1 MAWVAR
7 SGGLVPQSWE
17 GFFEPLFPLP
27 PSLCILSPSLELP
40 GEQMEGKGRRRGR
53 GGKEGVAA
61 GFGEKKGGG
70 TRGQLFPTGGGRS
83 DIFLKGCV
91 FP

>member
-1 MAWVAR
+1 MAWMAR
-7 SGGLVPQSWE
+7 SGDLVPQSWE
-17 GFFEPLFPLP
+17 GFFEPLSPLP
-27 PSLCILSPSLELP
+27 PVYSLPESRIAGGANG
-40 GEQMEGKGRRRGR
+40 GERQKEGKGRKRRGC
-53 GGKEGVAA
+53 GGVW
-61 GFGEKKGGG
+61 GEKEGG

>member
-7 SGGLVPQSWE
+7 SGDLVPQSWE

-27 PSLCILSPSLELP
+27 PAYSLPESRIAGGANG
-40 GEQMEGKGRRRGR
+40 GERQKEGKGRKRKGLRRGLGR
-53 GGKEGVAA
+53 
-61 GFGEKKGGG
+61 KGGG

-83 DIFLKGCV
+83 DIFLEGCV